1 MRWWGCCLLI
11 GQSHALMDFPFLN
24 WCHISL
30 TAAGGRAGGGR
41 GGEKNKTRGGVCKVR
56 PRTFIAWWVL
66 PAGRGTSL
74 LHRKSNATPGATPGC
89 RTSVC
94 GPAAECLRLNIAAAF
109 PRVNDSHV
117 CPQLRIE
124 VLPKSTSSPFSVF
137 TWQLGL
143 GWFLSGQRDLSSER
157 RRNKEQKR
165 RSC

>member
-1 MRWWGCCLLI
+1 MRWRGCCLLI

-30 TAAGGRAGGGR
+30 TAAGGRAGGQRGR

-94 GPAAECLRLNIAAAF
+94 GPAAECLWLNVAAAF

-117 CPQLRIE
+117 CPQLCIRFY
-124 VLPKSTSSPFSVF
+124 LNRPLRLFPCSPGSSVWVGF
-137 TWQLGL
+137 
-143 GWFLSGQRDLSSER
+143 
-157 RRNKEQKR
+157 
-165 RSC
+165 